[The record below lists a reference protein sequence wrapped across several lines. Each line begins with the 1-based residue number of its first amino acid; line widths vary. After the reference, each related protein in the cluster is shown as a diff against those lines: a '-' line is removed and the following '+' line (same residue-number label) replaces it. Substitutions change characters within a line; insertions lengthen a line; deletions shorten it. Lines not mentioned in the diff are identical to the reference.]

1 MIDQIFTQCRRSSEK
16 KPCGERRSV
25 VENTHPRASC
35 ACVCVCWG
43 GGGIWKNTLCCQRI
57 KMLFFLV
64 EAVLP
69 SKALCQC
76 GAAVCCRS
84 DALGILTASLAGFVD
99 DPLCFNP
106 ELNNRHWVILKQHS
120 CEIPR
125 ICTWTWSSCVC
136 CIAGLLRCGQAGL
149 QWGWRQTLRKS
160 VQSFGFSY
168 ISENFSL
175 IKTSGSVP
183 WGHRRALQDLTS
195 AIDFFFFFFSSC
207 ELNPLKLHQLPQRKR
222 EWRRKCTQDCIIRLQ
237 SRACLCSFEVTS

>member
-1 MIDQIFTQCRRSSEK
+1 
-16 KPCGERRSV
+16 
-25 VENTHPRASC
+25 
-35 ACVCVCWG
+35 
-43 GGGIWKNTLCCQRI
+43 
-57 KMLFFLV
+57 MLFFLV

-195 AIDFFFFFFSSC
+195 AIDFLFFFFQAVSSIPSNC
-207 ELNPLKLHQLPQRKR
+207 ISCLRGNESGVESAPKTVLSAFKAEPVCAALRSPHKGDCWIRGGTLTLSHSGCFHRGDLFLLERCKLSPSKCKPLHVR
-222 EWRRKCTQDCIIRLQ
+222 T
-237 SRACLCSFEVTS
+237 